1 MYTELAEAI
10 ARTILDGFERHYR
23 LFQEITS
30 GAMRRFEAADWRTV
44 QRVSR
49 ERIHYYDQR
58 VDETLVLLRGRYGI
72 RDPDEALWR
81 RIKVEYVHLLHQHR
95 QPELAETYFNSVFC
109 HLFHRRYYNTR
120 HIFVRPAVSTEHLEL
135 EVPTWTSYYPAR
147 EGFHRTLTRILDG
160 CGFTLPFEDRR
171 RDLRNLLREVRGRIP
186 DNATRQQ
193 NFQVAVLDCLF
204 FRNKAGYIIGKAVN
218 GADEIPF
225 AIPIL
230 NNEHGGLYVDTL
242 LAGEAELANL
252 FSFARSY
259 FMVDTPVPSVV
270 VEFLS
275 RVLPCKTKADLYTAI
290 GLQKHGKTEFYR
302 DFLRHL
308 GHSSDEFVIAP
319 GVRGLVMTV
328 FTLPSY
334 PYVFK
339 VIKDCFPPPKDT
351 TRQAVMAKYRLV
363 KEHDRV
369 GRMADSLE
377 YSDAAFPLARFS
389 AGLRQELTREAAASV
404 EIDGDQLI
412 IKHLYIERRMTPL
425 NVFLDRAVG
434 EALRSAID
442 DYGKAIRDL
451 AAANIFP
458 GDMLLKNFGVTR
470 QGRVVFYDYD
480 DICYLTE
487 CKFRRI
493 PEPPYPEFE
502 LAAEP
507 WYSVEPGDVFPEE
520 FGTFLLSNPKLRE
533 TFLALHADLL
543 DPRWWQS
550 HQAGIAGGRFEDV
563 FPYPESLRFHE
574 APRRHKPPPKPASP
588 GEIPTAACG

>member
-1 MYTELAEAI
+1 METPQAQQI
-10 ARTILDGFERHYR
+10 ARTILDGFERHYH
-23 LFQEITS
+23 LFQEITA
-30 GAMRRFEAADWRTV
+30 GAKRRFESADWRTV

-58 VDETLVLLRGRYGI
+58 VDETLELLRSRYGI
-72 RDPDEALWR
+72 RDHDESLWR
-81 RIKVEYVHLLHQHR
+81 HIKVEYIHLLHQHR

-109 HLFHRRYYNTR
+109 HLFHRRYYNNS
-120 HIFVRPAVSTEHLEL
+120 HIFVRPAISTEHLEL

-147 EGFHRTLTRILDG
+147 EGFHRVLAHILDG

-171 RDLRNLLREVRGRIP
+171 RDVRNLLRAVRARIP
-186 DNATRQQ
+186 AGAVRQQ
-193 NFQVAVLDCLF
+193 NFQVAVLDCPF
-204 FRNKAGYIIGKAVN
+204 FRNKAGYLIGKVVN
-218 GADEIPF
+218 GADEVPF

-270 VEFLS
+270 VDFLS

-319 GVRGLVMTV
+319 GVRGLVMMV

-339 VIKDCFPPPKDT
+339 VIRDRFPPPKDT

-377 YSDAAFPLARFS
+377 YSDAAFPLSRFS
-389 AGLRQELTREAAASV
+389 AGLLQELTREAPSSI
-404 EIDGDQLI
+404 EIDDDQLV

-425 NVFLDRAVG
+425 NVFLDRAEG
-434 EALRSAID
+434 AALHAAVD
-442 DYGKAIRDL
+442 DYGKAIREL

-487 CKFRRI
+487 CNFRRI

-502 LAAEP
+502 LASEP
-507 WYSVEPGDVFPEE
+507 WYSVDPGDVFPEE
-520 FGTFLLSNPKLRE
+520 FATFLVSNPNLRA
-533 TFLALHADLL
+533 TFLGLHADLL
-543 DPRWWQS
+543 DSRWWQA
-550 HQAGIAGGRFEDV
+550 HQAGVASGRFEDV
-563 FPYPESLRFHE
+563 FPYPESLRF
-574 APRRHKPPPKPASP
+574 RRSLRHYTPPLPAPASEVP
-588 GEIPTAACG
+588 SAACG

>member
-1 MYTELAEAI
+1 MEPSQAQPI

-23 LFQEITS
+23 LFQDITT
-30 GAMRRFEAADWRTV
+30 GARRRFEAADWRTV

-58 VDETLVLLRGRYGI
+58 VDETLEQLRGGYGI
-72 RDPDEALWR
+72 RGLDETLWR
-81 RIKVEYVHLLHQHR
+81 RVKVEYVHLLHQHR

-109 HLFHRRYYNTR
+109 HLFHRRYYNNR
-120 HIFVRPAVSTEHLEL
+120 HIFVRPAISTEHLEL

-147 EGFHRTLTRILDG
+147 EGFPRVLGRILDG
-160 CGFTLPFEDRR
+160 CGFALPFEDRR
-171 RDLRNLLREVRGRIP
+171 RDVRNLLRAVRGRIP
-186 DNATRQQ
+186 AGAVRQQ
-193 NFQVAVLDCLF
+193 NFQIAVLDCLF
-204 FRNKAGYIIGKAVN
+204 FRNKAAYLIGKVVN
-218 GADEIPF
+218 GAEEVPF
-225 AIPIL
+225 ALPIL
-230 NNEHGGLYVDTL
+230 NNERGRLYVDTL
-242 LAGEAELANL
+242 LAGESELANL

-270 VEFLS
+270 VDFLS
-275 RVLPCKTKADLYTAI
+275 GVLPCKTKADLYTAI

-319 GVRGLVMTV
+319 GVRGLIMTV

-339 VIKDCFPPPKDT
+339 VIKDRFPPPKDT

-377 YSDAAFPLARFS
+377 YSEAAFPLSRFS
-389 AGLRQELTREAAASV
+389 AGLLQELTRDAASSI
-404 EIDGDQLI
+404 EIDGEQLV

-425 NVFLDRAVG
+425 NVFLDQAEGAARHATVN
-434 EALRSAID
+434 
-442 DYGKAIRDL
+442 DYGKAIRQL

-487 CKFRRI
+487 CNFRCI

-507 WYSVEPGDVFPEE
+507 WYSVEPEDVFPEE
-520 FGTFLLSNPKLRE
+520 FATFLLSDPNLRE
-533 TFLALHADLL
+533 TFLARHADLL
-543 DPRWWQS
+543 DPHWWQA
-550 HQAGIAGGRFEDV
+550 HQAGVAGGSFEDV
-563 FPYPESLRFHE
+563 FPYPESLRFH
-574 APRRHKPPPKPASP
+574 RTSRHHKPAMPTPAR
-588 GEIPTAACG
+588 EIPSAACG

>member
-1 MYTELAEAI
+1 MDTPQAQEI

-23 LFQEITS
+23 LFTEITA
-30 GAMRRFEAADWRTV
+30 GAMRRFESADWGTV

-58 VDETLVLLRGRYGI
+58 VDETLERLRGRYGI

-109 HLFHRRYYNTR
+109 HLFHRRYYNTQ

-147 EGFHRTLTRILDG
+147 EGFHRVFSRMLDG

-171 RDLRNLLREVRGRIP
+171 RDLRNLLRAVRERIP
-186 DNATRQQ
+186 ENAVRQQ
-193 NFQVAVLDCLF
+193 NFQIAVLDRLF
-204 FRNKAGYIIGKAVN
+204 FRNKAGYIIGKAIN
-218 GADEIPF
+218 GADETPF

-308 GHSSDEFVIAP
+308 GHSSDEFIIAP

-339 VIKDCFPPPKDT
+339 VIRDRFPPPKDT
-351 TRQAVMAKYRLV
+351 TRMTVMAKYRLV

-377 YSDAAFPLARFS
+377 YSEAAFPLARFS
-389 AGLRQELTREAAASV
+389 DELRQELTREAASGI
-404 EIDGDQLI
+404 EIDGEQLV

-425 NVFLDRAVG
+425 NVFLDRAGG

-442 DYGKAIRDL
+442 DYGRAIREL

-487 CKFRRI
+487 CRFRRI
-493 PEPPYPEFE
+493 PDPPYPEFE
-502 LAAEP
+502 FAAEP
-507 WYSVEPGDVFPEE
+507 WYAVEKADVFPEE
-520 FGTFLLSNPKLRE
+520 FATFLVSNPLLRA
-533 TFLALHADLL
+533 TFLSLHADLL
-543 DPRWWQS
+543 DPLWWQAR
-550 HQAGIAGGRFEDV
+550 QAGVASGRFEDV
-563 FPYPESLRFHE
+563 FPYSESLRFSTT
-574 APRRHKPPPKPASP
+574 PRRETPRMTAPARGTAS
-588 GEIPTAACG
+588 AACG

>member
-1 MYTELAEAI
+1 MDTEQAQAI

-23 LFQEITS
+23 LFQEITA
-30 GAMRRFEAADWRTV
+30 GARRRFESADWGTV

-58 VDETLVLLRGRYGI
+58 VDETLERLRSRYGI
-72 RDPDEALWR
+72 REPDEALWR

-135 EVPTWTSYYPAR
+135 EVPTWTAYYPAR
-147 EGFHRTLTRILDG
+147 EGFHRVIMRILDG

-171 RDLRNLLREVRGRIP
+171 RDLRNLLRAVRARIP
-186 DNATRQQ
+186 ENTARQQ
-193 NFQVAVLDCLF
+193 NFQLAVLDCLF
-204 FRNKAGYIIGKAVN
+204 FRNKAAYIIGKAVN

-230 NNEHGGLYVDTL
+230 NNERGGLYVDTL

-302 DFLRHL
+302 EFLRHL

-339 VIKDCFPPPKDT
+339 VIKDRFPPPKDT
-351 TRQAVMAKYRLV
+351 TREAVMAKYRLV

-377 YSDAAFPLARFS
+377 YSDAAFPLARFCEE
-389 AGLRQELTREAAASV
+389 LRQELTREAASSV
-404 EIDGDQLI
+404 EIDGEQLV

-425 NVFLDRAVG
+425 NVFLDRAGG
-434 EALRSAID
+434 EALHAAVD
-442 DYGKAIRDL
+442 DYGKAIREL

-487 CKFRRI
+487 CRFRHI

-507 WYSVEPGDVFPEE
+507 WYSVEKADVFPEE
-520 FGTFLLSNPKLRE
+520 FATFLVSSPSLRE

-543 DPRWWQS
+543 DPRWWQAR
-550 HQAGIAGGRFEDV
+550 QAGVAGGRIEDV
-563 FPYPESLRFHE
+563 FPYSESLRFHKTFRQHKPTKSSAARE
-574 APRRHKPPPKPASP
+574 APA
-588 GEIPTAACG
+588 AACG

>member
-1 MYTELAEAI
+1 MDIQQEQAI

-23 LFQEITS
+23 LFQQITA
-30 GAMRRFEAADWRTV
+30 GALRRFEAADWRAV

-58 VDETLVLLRGRYGI
+58 VDETLERLRGHYGI
-72 RDPDEALWR
+72 RDPDETLWR
-81 RIKVEYVHLLHQHR
+81 RIKIEYVHLLHQHR

-109 HLFHRRYYNTR
+109 HLFHRRYYNNH

-147 EGFHRTLTRILDG
+147 EGFHRVIARILDG

-171 RDLRNLLREVRGRIP
+171 RDQRNLLRALRERIP
-186 DNATRQQ
+186 ADAAPQQ

-204 FRNKAGYIIGKAVN
+204 FRNKAAYLIGKLVN

-230 NNEHGGLYVDTL
+230 NNERGGLYVDTL
-242 LAGEAELANL
+242 LAGESELANL

-339 VIKDCFPPPKDT
+339 VIRDRFPPPKDT
-351 TRQAVMAKYRLV
+351 TRETVMAKYRMV

-377 YSDAAFPLARFS
+377 YSEAAFPLARFS
-389 AGLRQELTREAAASV
+389 GELRRELENEAASSI
-404 EIDGDQLI
+404 EIDGDQLVI
-412 IKHLYIERRMTPL
+412 RHLYIERRMTPL
-425 NVFLDRAVG
+425 NVFLDRAADTG
-434 EALRSAID
+434 QLAAID
-442 DYGKAIRDL
+442 DYGRAIREL

-487 CKFRRI
+487 CNFRRI
-493 PEPPYPEFE
+493 PDPPCPEFE
-502 LAAEP
+502 FAAEP
-507 WYSVEPGDVFPEE
+507 WYVVEKADVFPEE
-520 FGTFLLSNPKLRE
+520 FATFLVSNPRLRAA
-533 TFLALHADLL
+533 FLDRHAELL
-543 DPRWWQS
+543 DPGWWQAR
-550 HQAGIAGGRFEDV
+550 QAGVAAGRLEDV
-563 FPYPESLRFHE
+563 FPYPEARRFPGT
-574 APRRHKPPPKPASP
+574 PRRHEPSPPGRT
-588 GEIPTAACG
+588 GELPSAACG

>member
-1 MYTELAEAI
+1 MDTEQAQAI

-23 LFQEITS
+23 LFQEITA
-30 GAMRRFEAADWRTV
+30 GAMRRFEAADWRRV

-58 VDETLVLLRGRYGI
+58 VDETLERMRGCYGI

-120 HIFVRPAVSTEHLEL
+120 HIFVRPAISTEHLEL
-135 EVPTWTSYYPAR
+135 EVPTWTSHYPAR
-147 EGFHRTLTRILDG
+147 EGFHRTLARMLDS

-171 RDLRNLLREVRGRIP
+171 RDLRNLLRAVRERIP

-218 GADEIPF
+218 GADETPF

-242 LAGEAELANL
+242 LVGEAELANL

-339 VIKDCFPPPKDT
+339 VIKDRFPPPKDT

-389 AGLRQELTREAAASV
+389 AELRQELTCEAASSID
-404 EIDGDQLI
+404 IDGDQLV

-425 NVFLDRAVG
+425 NVFLDRAAG

-442 DYGKAIRDL
+442 EYGKAIREL

-487 CKFRRI
+487 CRFRRI

-507 WYSVEPGDVFPEE
+507 WYSVAAGDVFPEE
-520 FGTFLLSNPKLRE
+520 FGTFLVSNPHLRK

-543 DPRWWQS
+543 EPNWWQAR
-550 HQAGIAGGRFEDV
+550 QAGVASGRFEDV
-563 FPYPESLRFHE
+563 FPYSESLRFTTS
-574 APRRHKPPPKPASP
+574 PRQHTPRITARAQ
-588 GEIPTAACG
+588 EIATAACG

>member
-1 MYTELAEAI
+1 MDTRQAQAI

-23 LFQEITS
+23 LFQQITA
-30 GAMRRFEAADWRTV
+30 GARDRFEAADWRTV
-44 QRVSR
+44 QRISR

-58 VDETLVLLRGRYGI
+58 VDETLERLRDHYGI
-72 RDPDEALWR
+72 RALDETLWR
-81 RIKVEYVHLLHQHR
+81 RIKIEYVHLLHQHR

-109 HLFHRRYYNTR
+109 HLFHRRYYNNN

-147 EGFHRTLTRILDG
+147 EGFQRVIARVLDG
-160 CGFTLPFEDRR
+160 CGFRLPFEDRR
-171 RDLRNLLREVRGRIP
+171 RDQRNLLRAVHDRLPP
-186 DNATRQQ
+186 DATPQQ
-193 NFQVAVLDCLF
+193 NFQIAVLDCLF
-204 FRNKAGYIIGKAVN
+204 FRNKAAYLIGKVIN

-230 NNEHGGLYVDTL
+230 NNERGALYVDTL
-242 LAGEAELANL
+242 LAGESELANL

-270 VEFLS
+270 VDFLS

-339 VIKDCFPPPKDT
+339 VIRDRFPSPKET
-351 TRQAVMAKYRLV
+351 TRETVMAKYRLV
-363 KEHDRV
+363 KEHDRI

-377 YSDAAFPLARFS
+377 YSEAAFPLARFS
-389 AGLRQELTREAAASV
+389 GELRRELENEAASGI
-404 EIDGDQLI
+404 EIDGDRLVI
-412 IKHLYIERRMTPL
+412 RHLYIERRMTPL
-425 NVFLDRAVG
+425 NVFLDRAG
-434 EALRSAID
+434 ETAQQAAID
-442 DYGKAIRDL
+442 DYGRAIREL

-487 CKFRRI
+487 CNFRRI
-493 PEPPYPEFE
+493 PDPPSPEFE
-502 LAAEP
+502 FADEP
-507 WYSVEPGDVFPEE
+507 WYTVEKADVFPEE
-520 FGTFLLSNPKLRE
+520 FATFLVSNPRLRA
-533 TFLALHADLL
+533 ALIAGHAELL
-543 DPRWWQS
+543 DPRWWQAR
-550 HQAGIAGGRFEDV
+550 QARIAAGHLDDV
-563 FPYPESLRFHE
+563 FPYAEARRF
-574 APRRHKPPPKPASP
+574 PRSSRQHKPARPIPTR
-588 GEIPTAACG
+588 EIPSAACG

>member
-1 MYTELAEAI
+1 MDTQQAQQI
-10 ARTILDGFERHYR
+10 ARTILDGFEHHYR
-23 LFQEITS
+23 LFQEITA

-58 VDETLVLLRGRYGI
+58 VDETLERLRSHYGI
-72 RDPDEALWR
+72 RDLDEALWR
-81 RIKVEYVHLLHQHR
+81 QIKVEYVHLLHQHR

-109 HLFHRRYYNTR
+109 HLFHRRYYNNR
-120 HIFVRPAVSTEHLEL
+120 HIFVRPAVSTEHLDL

-147 EGFHRTLTRILDG
+147 EGFPRVLARILEG

-171 RDLRNLLREVRGRIP
+171 RDVRNLLRAVRSRIP
-186 DNATRQQ
+186 ADAVGQQ
-193 NFQVAVLDCLF
+193 NLQVGVLDCLF
-204 FRNKAGYIIGKAVN
+204 FRNKAAYLLGKVVN

-230 NNEHGGLYVDTL
+230 NNEHGGIYVDTL
-242 LAGEAELANL
+242 LVGEAELANL

-275 RVLPCKTKADLYTAI
+275 RVLPCKTKADLYTTI
-290 GLQKHGKTEFYR
+290 GLQKQGKTAFYR

-308 GHSSDEFVIAP
+308 GHSSDEFVSAP

-339 VIKDCFPPPKDT
+339 VIKDHFPPPKDT
-351 TRQAVMAKYRLV
+351 TREAVMVKYRLV

-369 GRMADSLE
+369 GRMADMLE

-389 AGLRQELTREAAASV
+389 AGLLQELTREAASSI
-404 EIDGDQLI
+404 EIDGAQLV

-425 NVFLDRAVG
+425 NVYLDRAEG
-434 EALRSAID
+434 AALRSAID
-442 DYGKAIRDL
+442 EYGKAIREL

-487 CKFRRI
+487 CNFRRI
-493 PEPPYPEFE
+493 PPPPYPEFE
-502 LAAEP
+502 FAAEP
-507 WYSVEPGDVFPEE
+507 WDTVGQADVFPEE
-520 FGTFLLSNPKLRE
+520 FGIFLLSNPRLRA

-543 DPRWWQS
+543 DPRWWQAR
-550 HQAGIAGGRFEDV
+550 QAGVASGRFEDV
-563 FPYPESLRFHE
+563 FPYPESSRFR
-574 APRRHKPPPKPASP
+574 ATPRRDKPRPTEPAR
-588 GEIPTAACG
+588 EIASAACG

>member
-1 MYTELAEAI
+1 MDIQQTQEI

-23 LFQEITS
+23 LFQKITA
-30 GAMRRFEAADWRTV
+30 GAMRRFESADWRTV

-58 VDETLVLLRGRYGI
+58 VDETLEQLHRRYGI

-147 EGFHRTLTRILDG
+147 EGFHRVLGQILDG

-171 RDLRNLLREVRGRIP
+171 RDLRNLLRAVRERIP
-186 DNATRQQ
+186 ENTVRQQ
-193 NFQVAVLDCLF
+193 NFQLAVLDCLF

-259 FMVDTPVPSVV
+259 FMVDTQVPSVV

-275 RVLPCKTKADLYTAI
+275 RVLPCKTKADLYSAI

-339 VIKDCFPPPKDT
+339 VIKDRFPPPKDT
-351 TRQAVMAKYRLV
+351 TRQSVMAKYRLV

-377 YSDAAFPLARFS
+377 YSEAAFPLARFS
-389 AGLRQELTREAAASV
+389 EELRQELTREAASSIQ
-404 EIDGDQLI
+404 IDGEQLV

-425 NVFLDRAVG
+425 NVFLDRAEG

-442 DYGKAIRDL
+442 EYGKAIREL

-487 CKFRRI
+487 CRFRRI
-493 PEPPYPEFE
+493 PEAPYPEFE

-507 WYSVEPGDVFPEE
+507 WYSVEKADVFPEE
-520 FGTFLLSNPKLRE
+520 FATFLVSNPRLRE

-543 DPRWWQS
+543 EPHWWQARQTS
-550 HQAGIAGGRFEDV
+550 VASGHFEDV
-563 FPYPESLRFHE
+563 FPYSESLRFNTT
-574 APRRHKPPPKPASP
+574 PRRQTPHMTAPAHEVAS
-588 GEIPTAACG
+588 AACG

>member
-1 MYTELAEAI
+1 METPQAQAI

-23 LFQEITS
+23 LFQEITA
-30 GAMRRFEAADWRTV
+30 GALRRFESADWGTV

-58 VDETLVLLRGRYGI
+58 VDETLEQLRSRYGI
-72 RDPDEALWR
+72 HDPDEALWR

-135 EVPTWTSYYPAR
+135 EVPTWTAYYPAR
-147 EGFHRTLTRILDG
+147 EGFHRVIARMLDG
-160 CGFTLPFEDRR
+160 CGFSLPFEDRR
-171 RDLRNLLREVRGRIP
+171 RDLRNLLRAVRARIP
-186 DNATRQQ
+186 EHSMRQQ
-193 NFQVAVLDCLF
+193 NFQLAVLDCLF
-204 FRNKAGYIIGKAVN
+204 FRNKAAYIIGKAVN

-225 AIPIL
+225 AIPVL
-230 NNEHGGLYVDTL
+230 NNERGGLYVDTL

-302 DFLRHL
+302 EFLRHL

-339 VIKDCFPPPKDT
+339 VIKDRFPPPKDT

-389 AGLRQELTREAAASV
+389 DELRQELIREAASSV
-404 EIDGDQLI
+404 EIDGGQLV

-425 NVFLDRAVG
+425 NVFLDRAEG
-434 EALRSAID
+434 EALHAAVD
-442 DYGKAIRDL
+442 DYGKAIREL
-451 AAANIFP
+451 AAADIFP

-487 CKFRRI
+487 CHFRRI

-502 LAAEP
+502 MAAEP
-507 WYSVEPGDVFPEE
+507 WYSVGKADVFPEE
-520 FGTFLLSNPKLRE
+520 FATFLVSSPRLRE
-533 TFLALHADLL
+533 TFLALHADLM
-543 DPRWWQS
+543 DPDWWQAR
-550 HQAGIAGGRFEDV
+550 QAGVASGRFEDV
-563 FPYPESLRFHE
+563 FPYSESLRFIT
-574 APRRHKPPPKPASP
+574 PPPRHTPRITTAAHEIAS
-588 GEIPTAACG
+588 AACG

>member
-1 MYTELAEAI
+1 MDTQQVQQI
-10 ARTILDGFERHYR
+10 ARTILDGFEHHYR
-23 LFQEITS
+23 LFQEITA

-58 VDETLVLLRGRYGI
+58 VDETLERLRGHYGI
-72 RDPDEALWR
+72 RDLDEALWR
-81 RIKVEYVHLLHQHR
+81 QIKVEYVHLLHQHR

-109 HLFHRRYYNTR
+109 HLFHRRYYNNR
-120 HIFVRPAVSTEHLEL
+120 HIFVRPAISTEHLDL
-135 EVPTWTSYYPAR
+135 EVPTLTSYYPAR
-147 EGFHRTLTRILDG
+147 EAFPRVLTRILES

-171 RDLRNLLREVRGRIP
+171 RDVRNLLRALRSRIP
-186 DNATRQQ
+186 ADAVRQQ
-193 NFQVAVLDCLF
+193 NLQVAVLNCLF
-204 FRNKAGYIIGKAVN
+204 FRNKAAYLIGKVVN
-218 GADEIPF
+218 GADEVPF

-242 LAGEAELANL
+242 LVGEAELANL

-259 FMVDTPVPSVV
+259 FMVDTPVPSAV

-275 RVLPCKTKADLYTAI
+275 RVLPCKTKADLYTTI
-290 GLQKHGKTEFYR
+290 GLQKQGKTAFYR

-308 GHSSDEFVIAP
+308 GHSSDEFVSAP

-339 VIKDCFPPPKDT
+339 VIKDRFPPPKDT
-351 TRQAVMAKYRLV
+351 TREAVMAKYRLV

-369 GRMADSLE
+369 GRMADMLE
-377 YSDAAFPLARFS
+377 YSEVAFPLARFS
-389 AGLRQELTREAAASV
+389 GGLLKELTREAASSI
-404 EIDGDQLI
+404 EIDGDKLV

-425 NVFLDRAVG
+425 NVFLERAG
-434 EALRSAID
+434 GDALRSAID
-442 DYGKAIRDL
+442 EYGKAIREL

-470 QGRVVFYDYD
+470 QGRVVLYDYD

-487 CKFRRI
+487 CNFRRI

-502 LAAEP
+502 FAAEP
-507 WYSVEPGDVFPEE
+507 WYTVGQADVFPEE
-520 FGTFLLSNPKLRE
+520 FGTFLLSNPHLRA
-533 TFLALHADLL
+533 TFLARHAELL
-543 DPRWWQS
+543 DPHWWQAR
-550 HQAGIAGGRFEDV
+550 QAGVASGRFEDV
-563 FPYPESLRFHE
+563 FPYPESSRFR
-574 APRRHKPPPKPASP
+574 ATPRHDRPRLTEPAR
-588 GEIPTAACG
+588 EIASAACG